1 MEILQNEVFYSNYI
15 QRVKSASSKIECILF
30 HTEVEYVEWNPAF
43 SGWMSIRM
51 PEKVNAIGKP
61 PDTKYTE
68 DQVCSDCSTHQENGF
83 PE

>member
-1 MEILQNEVFYSNYI
+1 
-15 QRVKSASSKIECILF
+15 
-30 HTEVEYVEWNPAF
+30 
-43 SGWMSIRM
+43 M

-61 PDTKYTE
+61 PNTKYTE